1 MSDALRSEQVT
12 QWIKDLDSPDCR
24 EAAAARIVEKY
35 TERLLQLIR
44 GKLHK
49 RFQGVLDSEDV
60 AQSVWRCFFDG
71 QFELANRSAL
81 LGLLTKIAVTRTQDA
96 ARRLDAAK
104 RDRRREQPFVT
115 ESNVAKDGARVP
127 KPLPARQRAKALPLP
142 EEISVESLF
151 RKSDLEY
158 MTMGVDAGVAAMV
171 IEMFESLPLDLQQ
184 VLAMDVEGYSEKRDR
199 RKAGELRR
207 ADGAAEEGTNPKT
220 IGAVSAGLTIRHFQ
234 QRLGCD
240 VAKTHPRFAVS
251 HFDPDALSL
260 VDQMVSRFR
269 NDWRAGSRPR
279 MECIQGCPPSDE
291 NELFRAFLAAEIH
304 ERRQQGEDPRRKNTE
319 IGSANTPT
327 LSARSLP
334 TRNVRWPTVRGEN
347 ARLPAMPASGM
358 RIPAAWRKAR
368 ASGIGI
374 VSLAASER
382 ALSALS
388 TRPMTFSWIGPW
400 R

>member
-1 MSDALRSEQVT
+1 MGRFFREGVWSDGQHCFVSTSSIANGACRGGKSSGFIDAETNGVATPTTTRGCAAVSQSITDGGRGMVGRLWPAAAGQRLRGNRESGLRGPVKLGMMERHGQSADSRAILPEIRTSVRSPRLPVQILKEGGVPVSDALRSEQVT

-49 RFQGVLDSEDV
+49 RFQGILDSEDV

-142 EEISVESLF
+142 EEISVASLF

-184 VLAMDVEGYSEKRDR
+184 VLAMDVEGYSRKEIAEKLGNCDEQTVR
-199 RKAGELRR
+199 RKKERIRR
-207 ADGAAEEGTNPKT
+207 RLEQ
-220 IGAVSAGLTIRHFQ
+220 FQ
-234 QRLGCD
+234 QD
-240 VAKTHPRFAVS
+240 
-251 HFDPDALSL
+251 
-260 VDQMVSRFR
+260 
-269 NDWRAGSRPR
+269 
-279 MECIQGCPPSDE
+279 
-291 NELFRAFLAAEIH
+291 
-304 ERRQQGEDPRRKNTE
+304 
-319 IGSANTPT
+319 
-327 LSARSLP
+327 
-334 TRNVRWPTVRGEN
+334 
-347 ARLPAMPASGM
+347 
-358 RIPAAWRKAR
+358 
-368 ASGIGI
+368 
-374 VSLAASER
+374 
-382 ALSALS
+382 
-388 TRPMTFSWIGPW
+388 
-400 R
+400 